1 MAHWVC
7 CAGFG
12 GPSGASEVALE
23 HLECW
28 FKAGTQAMFSKSG
41 LASSEGPPFR
51 L

>member
-28 FKAGTQAMFSKSG
+28 FKVGTHIQQVRVGQF
-41 LASSEGPPFR
+41 
-51 L
+51 